1 MHDIAIAHEEGK
13 GKYLWVWAA
22 LLGLT
27 GVEVILAYEQ
37 LLHPVRML
45 EVLLVLSV
53 VKAALITLYFM
64 HLKSEIPRMRWL
76 LALSVTACFV
86 LMWLFFFPDAFRII
100 HLGVK

>member
-1 MHDIAIAHEEGK
+1 MHDIAIAHDDIK

-22 LLGLT
+22 LLLLT
-27 GVEVILAYEQ
+27 GIEVILAYEQ
-37 LLHPVRML
+37 LLQPVRML

-76 LALSVTACFV
+76 LAVSVTACFV
-86 LMWLFFFPDAFRII
+86 LMWLFFFPDAFRIVR
-100 HLGVK
+100 LGVK